1 MADNNQYLAE
11 IQNRI
16 EAMLSAN
23 KDKDAYDLCLQVL
36 KKLPDNKDFNK
47 LRDVIEEKIE
57 KGNKILIDKKIAELK
72 PLVSEKR
79 YEEILREL
87 NPFVKTYQTSKLVN
101 FYRDIYSLY
110 AKQIEVNQKDKL
122 AELEMKSDNL
132 INTEQEEGLLQELY
146 KLEKN
151 NIGNYKIQEL
161 VKKIKT
167 KIIKR
172 KIKEKSDLIY
182 SDKYNAIAN
191 FIESLKRIDDHS
203 DDVAKMEKEVRG
215 RVEGKQQENK
225 NEFIFN
231 GKNYLQ
237 TLMHLKKF
245 DKAVKVAQELLE
257 VDENDK
263 FVKSVLK
270 KAESKMFSQTRDS
283 SIVSIEE
290 SKEYL
295 KREYSKEK
303 DKFVKI

>member
-1 MADNNQYLAE
+1 
-11 IQNRI
+11 
-16 EAMLSAN
+16 
-23 KDKDAYDLCLQVL
+23 
-36 KKLPDNKDFNK
+36 
-47 LRDVIEEKIE
+47 
-57 KGNKILIDKKIAELK
+57 
-72 PLVSEKR
+72 
-79 YEEILREL
+79 
-87 NPFVKTYQTSKLVN
+87 LVN